1 MLNGFD
7 VSSTRDGYIAGRFLG
22 YVRSKWAR
30 HLELDEQ
37 CCYAIKRLPQEGQVM
52 CITQFDPRST
62 RDGTSVAVW
71 LWGGAVMGCMSSI
84 LSWKVCSACLHWV
97 YTPGLMKLSW
107 TVLKGCL
114 SKETC
119 RPVWG
124 VSSGRLLLGIFLG
137 FKCWNE
143 VVSLGLRVVFVTIA
157 HEEPKGWA
165 LARHPSH
172 LEPNYERRHNG
183 LIYILSFSL
192 ITIHGKHLHY
202 LRGVELSIPLFD
214 STLVY
219 WQIDSS
225 YIYI

>member
-1 MLNGFD
+1 MLLCDQAPASRGPSD
-7 VSSTRDGYIAGRFLG
+7 VHHSIW
-22 YVRSKWAR
+22 SKINQRRNFGCSLA
-30 HLELDEQ
+30 L
-37 CCYAIKRLPQEGQVM
+37 
-52 CITQFDPRST
+52 
-62 RDGTSVAVW
+62 
-71 LWGGAVMGCMSSI
+71 GGAVMGCMSSI

-183 LIYILSFSL
+183 LICILFFSL

-202 LRGVELSIPLFD
+202 LRGVELSIPLFE
-214 STLVY
+214 SPLVY
-219 WQIDSS
+219 WQIDS
-225 YIYI
+225 YIYNNHMHRYVSTYI

>member
-1 MLNGFD
+1 MLLCDQAPASRGPSD
-7 VSSTRDGYIAGRFLG
+7 VHHSIW
-22 YVRSKWAR
+22 SKINQRRNFGCSLA
-30 HLELDEQ
+30 L
-37 CCYAIKRLPQEGQVM
+37 
-52 CITQFDPRST
+52 
-62 RDGTSVAVW
+62 
-71 LWGGAVMGCMSSI
+71 GGAVMGCMSSI
-84 LSWKVCSACLHWV
+84 LSWKVCSECLHWV

-143 VVSLGLRVVFVTIA
+143 VVSLGLRVVFVTVA
-157 HEEPKGWA
+157 HEEPKGWT

-172 LEPNYERRHNG
+172 LEPNYEWRHNG

-202 LRGVELSIPLFD
+202 LRGVELSIPLFE

-219 WQIDSS
+219 WQIDS
-225 YIYI
+225 YIYIYNNYMHRYVSTYI